1 MVIADELAKKQKAIS
16 IAEFFEKNRQI
27 LGFDSGTRSLLTS
40 VKEAVDNSLDA
51 CEESGILPDI
61 FIKLENTSKTNLTLI
76 VEDNGPGIVR
86 EQIPRVFAKLL
97 YGSRFHAVKQS
108 RGQQGIGIS
117 ATVLYSQLT
126 SGRPVKIVSKIDRD
140 APAHY
145 FELLIN
151 TQTNEPE
158 ILMDKIVEWDRLRG
172 TRIELEMEAS
182 YVKGRRQS
190 VYEYLKDTAIVN
202 PHARI
207 TLIEPD
213 NNQIIFDR
221 ATDKLPLQAVEIL
234 PHPHGIELGTLMK
247 MLRYCE
253 SDKLESFLRTSF
265 SRIGAKTAIEIC
277 TKAGISPETDPKK
290 IALDEAKRLHE
301 AFKKAKI
308 LAPSTDCL
316 SPITE
321 ELIRKGVGKEH
332 TVDFIETT
340 TRPASVHNGHPF
352 LVEAGIAYGGN
363 LPKEDKVE
371 ILRFAN
377 RVPLLYQQGAC
388 AITHAIENLSW
399 RTYSLNQ
406 PGGSIP
412 IGPAIILVHV
422 ASTHIPFTSES
433 KEAIA
438 DVPEIIAEVEL
449 ALKDVARRLKLYL
462 SRQDNLEKRREKEE
476 IINVLLPRIAKKV
489 GEILE
494 RPTPDISPI
503 VAKIMRNVF
512 CQRVVR
518 QNGNGCEV
526 EIRLKNHGDSTH
538 HFNVHEMLPYSIG
551 SPSPEPKII
560 PMGTQVDHV
569 WKISLKA
576 DEQKAI
582 IYRLEINADEAAK
595 LPQLVVEGIESELI
609 TGAKAVNV

>member
-1 MVIADELAKKQKAIS
+1 MVIAEELAKKQKAIS

-27 LGFDSGTRSLLTS
+27 LGFDSSTRSLLTS

-51 CEESGILPDI
+51 CEEAGILPDI
-61 FIKLENTSKTNLTLI
+61 FIKLESKSRENLTLI
-76 VEDNGPGIVR
+76 VEDNGPGIVK

-126 SGRPVKIVSKIDRD
+126 SGRPAKIVSKIDKD

-158 ILMDKIVEWDRLRG
+158 ILVDKITDWDRLRG

-213 NNQIIFDR
+213 NNQIIFER
-221 ATDKLPLQAVEIL
+221 ATDKHPVQAVEIL

-253 SDKLESFLRTSF
+253 TDELDSFLRESF
-265 SRIGAKTAIEIC
+265 SRIGAQTAKEIC
-277 TKAGISPETDPKK
+277 KKAGIDPETDPKA
-290 IALDEAKRLHE
+290 ITLDEAKRLHE
-301 AFKKAKI
+301 AFKKVKI

-321 ELIRKGVGKEH
+321 ELIRKGLGKEH

-340 TRPASVHNGHPF
+340 TRPAGVHSGHPF
-352 LVEAGIAYGGN
+352 QVEAGIAYGGN
-363 LPKEDKVE
+363 LPKEEKVE

-388 AITHAIENLSW
+388 AITHAIENTNW
-399 RTYSLNQ
+399 RNYSLDQ
-406 PGGSIP
+406 PGGSLP

-438 DVPEIIAEVEL
+438 DVPEIIGEVEL

-476 IINVLLPRIAKKV
+476 IIYSILPRIAKKV

-494 RPTPDISPI
+494 LPTPDITPI
-503 VAKIMRNVF
+503 VAKIMGNVF
-512 CQRVVR
+512 CQRVVK
-518 QNGNGCEV
+518 QNGKGCDV
-526 EIRLKNHGDSTH
+526 EIRFKNHGDSVH
-538 HFNVHEMLPYSIG
+538 HFNIHETLPYSIE
-551 SPSPEPKII
+551 SPSPEPKKI
-560 PMGTQVDHV
+560 PVGKQVDYV
-569 WKISLKA
+569 WKISLKPG
-576 DEQKAI
+576 EQKAV
-582 IYRLEINADEAAK
+582 IYKLGIGPDEAAK

>member
-61 FIKLENTSKTNLTLI
+61 FIKLENSSKSNITLI

-126 SGRPVKIVSKIDRD
+126 SGRPIKIVSKIDRD

-213 NNQIIFDR
+213 NNQVIFDR
-221 ATDKLPLQAVEIL
+221 ATDKLPIQSVEIL

-253 SDKLESFLRTSF
+253 SDKLDSFLRSSF

-277 TKAGISPETDPKK
+277 TKAGLSPQTDPKK

-363 LPKEDKVE
+363 LPKEEKVE

-406 PGGSIP
+406 PGGSLP

-438 DVPEIIAEVEL
+438 DVPEIISEVEL

-476 IINVLLPRIAKKV
+476 IIYEILPRMAKKV
-489 GEILE
+489 GEILG
-494 RPTPDISPI
+494 RPTPDIAPI

-526 EIRLKNHGDSTH
+526 EIRFKNHGDSVH
-538 HFNVHEMLPYSIG
+538 HFNLHETLPYSIG
-551 SPSPEPKII
+551 SPSPEPKKI
-560 PMGTQVDHV
+560 PMGTQIDHV
-569 WKISLKA
+569 WKISLKPN
-576 DEQKAI
+576 EQKAI
-582 IYRLEINADEAAK
+582 IYRLEISADEAAK
-595 LPQLVVEGIESELI
+595 LPQLVVEGIENELI